1 MVPCAA
7 VLEVC
12 TTTIMGRERLASPD
26 ASLSQPTSW
35 IFCAAGAT
43 VLTLERPILGL
54 SLGFGVGKGPQGKS
68 TTCMSCNMTLRPSI
82 FGPSRWVS
90 ANTQSKEGEKRG
102 YAENVSY
109 HSIGNLA
116 RAKSR
121 RRIPQRSFCPAF
133 APSPSSCCSVV
144 YVVRRHDA
152 SRVHKLIED
161 CQP

>member
-1 MVPCAA
+1 MVPCAE
-7 VLEVC
+7 VLEVQ
-12 TTTIMGRERLASPD
+12 TTIMGRERLASPD

-43 VLTLERPILGL
+43 VLTLERPVLGL

-68 TTCMSCNMTLRPSI
+68 TTCMSCNMTFTSVNFRPFSLG
-82 FGPSRWVS
+82 FGQGPEQRR
-90 ANTQSKEGEKRG
+90 KKRG
-102 YAENVSY
+102 HAENVSY
-109 HSIGNLA
+109 HPIGNLA